1 MFYLIVF
8 MITKL
13 KTNIMAFKNIFKDD
27 NDVNEK
33 NVIGFFSFI
42 VMIAFAVAD
51 LVTGLMGIDLMIQDY
66 IYNSFA
72 WITLGSFSI
81 SGIEKFSKK
90 TNDE

>member
-1 MFYLIVF
+1 
-8 MITKL
+8 MINKL
-13 KTNIMAFKNIFKDD
+13 KTNIMAFKNIFKDN

-51 LVTGLMGIDLMIQDY
+51 LTTGLFGVNLMIQDY
-66 IYNSFA
+66 IYNSFV

-81 SGIEKFSKK
+81 SGIEKISKK
-90 TNDE
+90 